1 MLIAVSSIRDGCEL
15 IKITKEEVTGELSWG
30 IGRERTEQES

>member
-1 MLIAVSSIRDGCEL
+1 MLIAVSSIRDGGEL
-15 IKITKEEVTGELSWG
+15 IKLRMKIKKLSWG